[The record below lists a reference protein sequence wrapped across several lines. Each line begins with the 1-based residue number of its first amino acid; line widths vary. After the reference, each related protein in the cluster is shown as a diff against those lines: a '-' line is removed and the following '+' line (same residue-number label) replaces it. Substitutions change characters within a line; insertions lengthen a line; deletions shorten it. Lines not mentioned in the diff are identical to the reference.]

1 MTAKDRIQ
9 RLAHEK
15 LPKWREVRR
24 HLHQNP
30 ELSFKEYKTQ
40 EFIIHKLKEIGIQD
54 IETCTETGVVALIKG
69 NNPQRKTV
77 ALRGDIDALPI
88 LEENSAEYSS
98 KNSGV
103 MHACGHDVH
112 TTCVLA
118 AAEILNELKTDFSGT
133 VKLIFQPGEERLP
146 GGASLMIKDG
156 VLENPPVDVA
166 YGQHVMPLIDAGK
179 VGFRKGLYMASADE
193 IYITIKGKGGH
204 GAHPHM
210 NIDPIAISAQVITSL
225 QTIVSRRSKPAT
237 PSVLSI
243 GKIVGNG
250 ATNIIPDQVY
260 MEGTFRTFDEKWRAE
275 AHQLIQQQVEQMAAA
290 MGASAEVDIRKGYPF
305 LKNDENTTEQAQR
318 WAEEYLGKENVEQL
332 DIWPA
337 GEDFAFFSQEVPS
350 CFYRLGTRNESK
362 GINSMLHTPTFD
374 VDESAIEV
382 GGGLMAWI
390 AFCKLN
396 DTSS

>member
-9 RLAHEK
+9 QRAKEK
-15 LPKWREVRR
+15 LQEWIGIRR
-24 HLHQNP
+24 HLHQHP

-40 EFIIHKLKEIGIQD
+40 QYIIERLKGIGIED

-69 NNPQRKTV
+69 KNPDTKTV

-88 LEENSAEYSS
+88 LEENKKEYTS
-98 KNSGV
+98 KNEGV

-118 AAEILNELKTDFSGT
+118 AADILHGLKSEFSGT

-146 GGASLMIKDG
+146 GGASLMIKEG
-156 VLENPPVDVA
+156 VLKNPKVDVA

-193 IYITIKGKGGH
+193 IYITIQGKGGH

-250 ATNIIPDQVY
+250 ATNIIPDEVY

-275 AHQLIQQQVEQMAAA
+275 AHELIKNQVEQITSA
-290 MGASAEVDIRKGYPF
+290 MGAKAEVDIRKGYPF
-305 LKNDENTTEQAQR
+305 LKNDEFTTEQAKK
-318 WAEEYLGKENVEQL
+318 WAEDYLGEDRVEEL

-350 CFYRLGTRNESK
+350 CFYRLGTRNKSK
-362 GINSMLHTPTFD
+362 EIDSMLHTPTFD
-374 VDESAIEV
+374 VDESAIET
-382 GGGLMAWI
+382 GAGLMAWI
-390 AFCKLN
+390 AYCKLN
-396 DTSS
+396 DNAS